1 MSLICSLPKDLFH
14 SILLSWL
21 GYADV
26 GRLDSA
32 LCNIGERKQFLG
44 SVRASD
50 FVLLKC
56 QQPIVET
63 GANRL
68 DLLLKWL
75 MKRRIATSQ
84 LPVTN
89 SCVTD
94 CDERLSYLK
103 RSGKHVHA
111 VIVRTSTESFDMV
124 KVALEDVC
132 MRCPNILIL
141 ENNSRIRNYSP
152 VEHTDMIRIIA
163 SHCAQLRNLYTC
175 FGLTGIDLA
184 ALGAGCPHLTTVEMM
199 DAEVTDDGI
208 QKVAR
213 NGALRTLCVEGCVEL
228 TDEGLQAVV
237 AFCPHLES
245 VDLSACDELTDA
257 TLLAIGQHC
266 SNLRELNIVETD
278 VTDEGL
284 RAIAE
289 GCPLLETLNAS
300 QCDVGPAIEDIAR
313 GCPKLRVLIV
323 TGVEVTAEAVQALA
337 ECCPRLEELGL
348 CRCEEIG
355 DEEITTL
362 VRGCS
367 NLRRLSITRTAVTE
381 LGLYAIREHCTQLT
395 RIALQE
401 EMYPNGVRDDSFF
414 SARVEVAVMY

>member
-14 SILLSWL
+14 SLLLSWL
-21 GYADV
+21 EHADV

-32 LCNIGERKQFLG
+32 LCNIGERKQFLC

-56 QQPIVET
+56 QRPIVEA

-75 MKRRIATSQ
+75 VKRRIATSQ

-89 SCVTD
+89 SCVSD
-94 CDERLSYLK
+94 CDGRLSYLK
-103 RSGKHVHA
+103 RSGKHVHE
-111 VIVRTSTESFDMV
+111 VIIRTSTASFDMV
-124 KVALEDVC
+124 KAAIEDVC
-132 MRCPNILIL
+132 VHCPNILIL

-152 VEHTDMIRIIA
+152 LEHTDLISTIA

-175 FGLTGIDLA
+175 FGLTDHDLA

-237 AFCPHLES
+237 AFCPLLES

-257 TLLAIGQHC
+257 TLIAIGQHC
-266 SNLRELNIVETD
+266 PNLRELNIVETD

-284 RAIAE
+284 QAIAA

-313 GCPKLRVLIV
+313 GCPNLRVLIV

-362 VRGCS
+362 VRGCL
-367 NLRRLSITRTAVTE
+367 NLTKLSITRTAVTE
-381 LGLYAIREHCTQLT
+381 LGLCAIREHCTQLT

-414 SARVEVAVMY
+414 PAGVEVAVMY